1 MLASFALAAALA
13 TPTASPSPAP
23 LKTIVTVRTSP
34 YCSALA
40 QHFNRIVVP
49 MLANDRTL
57 DSVSV
62 SLEAVNTLF
71 DKLDYVSRF
80 TSERVRMENYVGAL
94 LDSLPEM
101 QAQINQLRA
110 AQALTTDPARSSEM
124 HLLAQE
130 LQRAYDK
137 QRQLSIDLLGVVHAM
152 MDYDIMS
159 AKRQTPMER
168 LEALNS
174 PADARDVKSYLRF
187 NGQRDRL
194 SDAESKA
201 AGLALDIEENV
212 CKR

>member
-1 MLASFALAAALA
+1 MLAILVLTAALA
-13 TPTASPSPAP
+13 TPTASPPPAP

-40 QHFNRIVVP
+40 QHFNRIVTP
-49 MLANDRTL
+49 MLANDGTL

-62 SLEAVNTLF
+62 SLETVNTLF

-80 TSERVRMENYVGAL
+80 TSERVKMEKYVGSL

-101 QAQINQLRA
+101 QTQINQLRA
-110 AQALTTDPARSSEM
+110 AQTLTTDPAQSSEM
-124 HLLAQE
+124 HMLAQE

-159 AKRQTPMER
+159 VKRQTPMER
-168 LEALNS
+168 LEALS
-174 PADARDVKSYLRF
+174 APSEARDVKSYLRF

-201 AGLALDIEENV
+201 ADIALDIEENV
-212 CKR
+212 CKK